1 MPSLYYGFDL
11 DHTLGD
17 FKYIDKYLD
26 FFYMETKVGVTLSN
40 KLTHG
45 YAFFIDEVVKHI
57 RSGELHMF
65 NPEILD
71 TIMSLKSDFEN
82 GIATALIYSNNTHYE
97 TLVFAKDV
105 IEKYVGT
112 EIFCYLMDWNHDFRV
127 NEIDKQEPGS
137 ANKTWDVLYKG
148 FNTGCGDTPTP
159 DQVVFY
165 DDMSH
170 TNLIEVLGPTN
181 YKLIKPYT
189 SVLNEESVEIL
200 TKSIISSLKS
210 SSLYNNSQYYSAL
223 SHTLG
228 LHIDKNNLDLLLD
241 NLETAIIIYSI
252 KKGGKSKNKK
262 RKNTRRS
269 TIKKKKDS

>member
-26 FFYMETKVGVTLSN
+26 FFYMERTVTPSLSN
-40 KLTHG
+40 KLRNA

-65 NPEILD
+65 NPEILN
-71 TIMSLKSDFEN
+71 TIVSLKSDFEN
-82 GIATALIYSNNTHYE
+82 DIATALIYSNNTHYE
-97 TLVFAKDV
+97 TLMFAKDV
-105 IEKYVGT
+105 IEKYVGAD
-112 EIFCYLMDWNHDFRV
+112 IFCYMMDWNHGFRV

-159 DQVVFY
+159 DQVIFY

-181 YKLIKPYT
+181 YKLIAPYT
-189 SVLNEESVEIL
+189 STLEEASLDIL

-210 SSLYNNSQYYSAL
+210 SSLYNNSDYYSAL
-223 SHTLG
+223 SYTLG
-228 LHIDKNNLDLLLD
+228 LQINKGNLDLLLD
-241 NLETAIIIYSI
+241 NIETAIITYSI
-252 KKGGKSKNKK
+252 KKGGKTKSKK

-269 TIKKKKDS
+269 TLKKKKDS